1 MKKGGGKSRPLFPLT
16 MEKPI
21 PLLKKTIFIIFILLL
36 ALGVSIWHRASLEE
50 TRHAKIFIMDTFV
63 ELMAE
68 DSHGQADA
76 AFKDAIAELRRV
88 DSRLGYQNSLIDE
101 LNSSHMLKDREVYHL
116 IRLSQEVH
124 DASSGGFSITLRPI
138 LDAWGFT
145 GTHPY
150 RLPTEDEFA
159 AWKRLPSDHAI
170 ALDPD
175 GLTIQTPEGT
185 RIDLGGIAKGYAADR
200 AAEAMKKAGV
210 SNGLVNAG
218 GDIAAFG
225 ERTWKIGLRHPG
237 GTGVFATI
245 PVRNR
250 AVATSGSYE
259 RFFTVDGMRYH
270 HILAPATG
278 LPARGLLSATVLADT
293 CAEADAWAT
302 ALFVRGEESLGEELE
317 KRGMDWI
324 VIDQEGRVRASEA
337 LKEYCPDHLPA
348 PR

>member
-1 MKKGGGKSRPLFPLT
+1 

-21 PLLKKTIFIIFILLL
+21 PLLKKTIFVIFLLLL
-36 ALGVSIWHRASLEE
+36 ALGVSVWHRAFREE
-50 TRHAKIFIMDTFV
+50 TRQAKIFIMDTFV

-68 DSHGQADA
+68 GSRERADA

-88 DSRLGYQNSLIDE
+88 DSRLGYRNSLIDE
-101 LNSSHMLKDREVYHL
+101 LNSSHTLKDREVHRL
-116 IRLSQEVH
+116 VRLSREIH

-150 RLPTEDEFA
+150 RLPAESEFA
-159 AWKRLPSDHAI
+159 AWKRLPPDRAVI
-170 ALDPD
+170 LEKD
-175 GLTIQTPEGT
+175 GLTIRTPEGT

-210 SNGLVNAG
+210 SSGLVNAG
-218 GDIAAFG
+218 GDIATFG
-225 ERTWKIGLRHPG
+225 ERTWKIGIKHPG
-237 GTGVFATI
+237 GAGVFATI

-250 AVATSGSYE
+250 AVATSGNYE
-259 RFFTVDGMRYH
+259 RFFVVDGMRYCH
-270 HILAPATG
+270 LLDPATG
-278 LPARGLLSATVLADT
+278 LPAQGRLSATVLADT

-302 ALFVRGEESLGEELE
+302 ALFVQGEERLRGELE

-324 VIDQEGRVRASEA
+324 VIDQEGRVRASET
-337 LKEYCPDHLPA
+337 LKEFCPDHLPA
-348 PR
+348 SQ